1 MSRTH
6 RREMHDIINDDYADT
21 LFSKLA
27 LDQAYQEQRRR
38 EDILWQRRK
47 AAAERPDGSITN
59 V

>member
-6 RREMHDIINDDYADT
+6 RREMHDIINADYADT

-38 EDILWQRRK
+38 EEVLWERRK
-47 AAAERPDGSITN
+47 MAAERPN
-59 V
+59 VPISNA